1 MCNCDDI
8 YVGTD
13 CSHEKSTP
21 PSNLT
26 LPEQGV
32 CKTSKRA
39 CAKTNIFGYFVT
51 QTVFAKLDEFKVIKK
66 IKLLM
71 RVQFLSC
78 QMQVVGLN
86 LFYCNII
93 TMGYDTRSFYNLYSH
108 LPTIIDKQIFHIQ
121 IKCQTFI
128 YKYKDSK

>member
-1 MCNCDDI
+1 MCNCDDG

-39 CAKTNIFGYFVT
+39 CVKTNIIGYFVT
-51 QTVFAKLDEFKVIKK
+51 QTVFAKLDEFEVIKK
-66 IKLLM
+66 IKLHVLTK
-71 RVQFLSC
+71 SEI
-78 QMQVVGLN
+78 
-86 LFYCNII
+86 LFCLILVAWIYCIAI
-93 TMGYDTRSFYNLYSH
+93 
-108 LPTIIDKQIFHIQ
+108 
-121 IKCQTFI
+121 
-128 YKYKDSK
+128 